1 MLSVMHWLPYLVAR
15 IDPATLDPELVDD
28 WSRTCLI

>member
-1 MLSVMHWLPYLVAR
+1 MLSAKSLVIRVWSR

-28 WSRTCLI
+28 WSELV